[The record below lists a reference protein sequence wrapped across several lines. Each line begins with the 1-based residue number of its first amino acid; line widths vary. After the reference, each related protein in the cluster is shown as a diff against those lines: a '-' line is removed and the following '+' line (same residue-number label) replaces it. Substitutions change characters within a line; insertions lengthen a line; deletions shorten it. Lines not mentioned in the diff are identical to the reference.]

1 MVRTG
6 KGRNSI
12 RHSQTCNTPVRG
24 SIDRFFDVSSD
35 SLFCLDDD
43 GSIVKAN
50 TAACRMLGYQCTS
63 LLEMNIRD
71 LEEEESAQTVSEVI
85 TQLCDGEAR
94 KVEGIVRNAEG
105 RSLDIEFSLACI
117 GEPDPRIICVM
128 RNISGYKRIE
138 SSLTYVSDL
147 MQYVI
152 EHTRSSIA
160 VHDRDLRYLYVS
172 KRYRD
177 EYNLGDRDIIGR
189 HHYDVIPDL
198 PQKWRDVHQRC
209 LKGEVLSAEDDPF
222 TRPDGTMEWTR
233 WECRPWYG
241 NEGEIGGII
250 VYTEL
255 VTRQKQIEHELRR
268 TKEHLE
274 KLIRYANAPIA
285 VWDGEDRITSFNKAF
300 EELTG
305 KHASEVIGRKIEEL
319 FPSDRRES
327 VMSRIRAQQSS
338 GSTEA
343 IELELEHCDGTV
355 RTLLWNST
363 PIRDEHDTVR
373 VSTIGQGQDI
383 TEIMRVS
390 QRLLYQR
397 YHDDLTGLYNRVWFE
412 HEFSTLMD
420 PSFLPVTVV
429 IADTN
434 GLRVVNDSFG
444 HDVGDELLRKTA
456 QLVSESCRATDIV
469 ARYGGD
475 EFVIVMPNT
484 DSTEALARIDAIES
498 KAKSVM
504 VESFQLS
511 LSFGYH
517 TRSLSSESFTLV
529 MKYAEDMLSRNK
541 VYERASSKNNMIGI
555 VINSLFAKSE
565 RESLHSKR
573 VSELSEL
580 IATRMGLSSRDIN
593 RLRVTALMHDIGKIG
608 VPEEILNKPSSLDS
622 HEWSLMRR
630 HSESGSRILSAS
642 KDFSDIATAVL
653 EHHERWDGK
662 GYPQGKSKED
672 ISLYAR
678 IIMVADSFD
687 AMTNERSYKQP
698 MAVDEALKEISRCSG
713 SQFDPEISRLFVSAY
728 REKENM

>member
-1 MVRTG
+1 MADG
-6 KGRNSI
+6 L
-12 RHSQTCNTPVRG
+12 
-24 SIDRFFDVSSD
+24 F
-35 SLFCLDDD
+35 SLADD

-50 TAACRMLGYQCTS
+50 AAACRMLGYEHS
-63 LLEMNIRD
+63 PLLEMNIRD
-71 LEEEESAQTVSEVI
+71 LEPDGTAQRVSVVL
-85 TQLCDGEAR
+85 TQLCDGESR
-94 KVEGIVRNAEG
+94 KVEGLLRNAEG
-105 RSLDIEFSLACI
+105 RILDIEFSLALI
-117 GEPDPRIICVM
+117 RDLSPHVICVV
-128 RNISGYKRIE
+128 RNISEYKRIE
-138 SSLTYVSDL
+138 SSLTSVSDL
-147 MQYVI
+147 MRYVI

-172 KRYRD
+172 QRYRD
-177 EYNLGDRDIIGR
+177 EYNLTDCDIIGR

-241 NEGEIGGII
+241 RDGEISGII

-255 VTRQKQIEHELRR
+255 VTRQKQIELELRQ
-268 TKEHLE
+268 TKEYLE

-285 VWDGEDRITSFNKAF
+285 VWDNEERITTFNKAF
-300 EELTG
+300 EELAG
-305 KHASEVIGRKIEEL
+305 LHSSEVIGRKIEEL
-319 FPSDRRES
+319 FPTDRRES
-327 VMSRIRAQQSS
+327 VMSRIREQQSTS
-338 GSTEA
+338 SSEA
-343 IELELEHCDGTV
+343 IELEIDSCDGTV

-363 PIRDEHDTVR
+363 PVKDEQNAAYM
-373 VSTIGQGQDI
+373 STIGQGQDI
-383 TEIMRVS
+383 TEIKRSS

-412 HEFSTLMD
+412 HEFSTFTD

-444 HDVGDELLRKTA
+444 HEVGDELLRKTA
-456 QLVSESCRATDIV
+456 QLVSNCCRATDIV

-484 DSTEALARIDAIES
+484 DSIEALSRIDAIEL

-517 TRSLSSESFTLV
+517 TRSLPSESLTLV
-529 MKYAEDMLSRNK
+529 MKRAEDMLSRNK
-541 VYERASSKNNMIGI
+541 VYERASSKNYTIGI
-555 VINSLFAKSE
+555 VINSLFEKSE

-580 IATRMGLSSRDIN
+580 IATLMGLSSREIN

-608 VPEEILNKPSSLDS
+608 VPEEILNKPSSLDP

-630 HSESGSRILSAS
+630 HSESGYRILSAS

-653 EHHERWDGK
+653 EHHERWDGR
-662 GYPQGKSKED
+662 GYPQGKSEED

-687 AMTNERSYKQP
+687 AMTNERSYKKP
-698 MAVDEALKEISRCSG
+698 MAVDEALKEISRCAG

-728 REKENM
+728 REKERM